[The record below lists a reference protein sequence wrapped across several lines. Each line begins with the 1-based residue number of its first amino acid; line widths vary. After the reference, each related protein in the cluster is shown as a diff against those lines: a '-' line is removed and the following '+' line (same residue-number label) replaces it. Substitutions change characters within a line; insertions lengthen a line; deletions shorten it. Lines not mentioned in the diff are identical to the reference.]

1 MLELSLV
8 RILASVEIIV
18 QHLEDNNSHDNSNG
32 EGSPAGAEGG
42 DGGDRQQAFLSE
54 IAWVCGQ
61 LGDLLDDLN
70 EL

>member
-18 QHLEDNNSHDNSNG
+18 QHLEDNKSLHNNNG
-32 EGSPAGAEGG
+32 EGSPGGEEG
-42 DGGDRQQAFLSE
+42 DNGGDRHQAFLSE